1 MSILDGVQRVLS
13 LYAEGAVELSFTDV
27 ATRLSL
33 PKALLRACSTRCSA
47 MVCWIRTLLPAAIA
61 RASCCRWRRG
71 HGWPSAGLGLSPVL
85 ARLSERSGLTAYLST
100 LNQRETVVLQRLDG
114 SHPVQVLSPPGSRRA
129 ASGTA
134 MGRALLSR
142 LSDAEF
148 TDLYGANPVLHLPME
163 GRDCP
168 GSVGELAER
177 VARTRA
183 ERCAAVRDP
192 LSGELRGLCLSFVSF
207 QPMPRAWRN
216 CARRCWNWSARW
228 AVNSMIH
235 SGRVDDE
242 HAPSRHLA
250 ARGVRGIPVIA
261 FRISGPSSS
270 RNLSM
275 NLLLQ

>member
-13 LYAEGAVELSFTDV
+13 LYAEGAAELSFTDV

-33 PKALLRACSTRCSA
+33 PKSTTSRLLNQMQRHG
-47 MVCWIRTLLPAAIA
+47 LLDQDASSRRYRPGLMLSMAA
-61 RASCCRWRRG
+61 RAGMAGRPLDSACRK
-71 HGWPSAGLGLSPVL
+71 VL

-148 TDLYGANPVLHLPME
+148 TTLYGANPVLHLPME

-183 ERCAAVRDP
+183 ERCAVAIDQAMPGIGAVAAAVRDP

-207 QPMPRAWRN
+207 QADAERVAQLRE
-216 CARRCWNWSARW
+216 
-228 AVNSMIH
+228 AVLELVGAL
-235 SGRVDDE
+235 GRELND
-242 HAPSRHLA
+242 PFWQ
-250 ARGVRGIPVIA
+250 G
-261 FRISGPSSS
+261 
-270 RNLSM
+270 
-275 NLLLQ
+275 

>member
-13 LYAEGAVELSFTDV
+13 LYAEGAPNRASPTSRRVCLC
-27 ATRLSL
+27 L
-33 PKALLRACSTRCSA
+33 KAPLRACSTRCSA
-47 MVCWIRTLLPAAIA
+47 MVCWIRRFFPPLSPGLMLLSMAA
-61 RASCCRWRRG
+61 RAGMAGRPLNSACRK
-71 HGWPSAGLGLSPVL
+71 VL

-177 VARTRA
+177 VAGRAPSAAPWRSTRPCLA
-183 ERCAAVRDP
+183 SAPWRPPCAIRFPANCAACACR
-192 LSGELRGLCLSFVSF
+192 SCRSR
-207 QPMPRAWRN
+207 PMPRAWRN
-216 CARRCWNWSARW
+216 CE
-228 AVNSMIH
+228 AVLELVGAL
-235 SGRVDDE
+235 GRELND
-242 HAPSRHLA
+242 PFWQ
-250 ARGVRGIPVIA
+250 G
-261 FRISGPSSS
+261 
-270 RNLSM
+270 
-275 NLLLQ
+275 

>member
-33 PKALLRACSTRCSA
+33 PKSTTSRLLNQMQRHG
-47 MVCWIRTLLPAAIA
+47 LLDQDASSRRYRPGLMLSMAA
-61 RASCCRWRRG
+61 RAGMAGRPLDSACRQ
-71 HGWPSAGLGLSPVL
+71 VL

-134 MGRALLSR
+134 MGGALLSR

-177 VARTRA
+177 VAGRAPSAAPWRSTRPCLA
-183 ERCAAVRDP
+183 SAPWRPPCAIRFPANC
-192 LSGELRGLCLSFVSF
+192 GGLCLSFVSF
-207 QPMPRAWRN
+207 QA
-216 CARRCWNWSARW
+216 
-228 AVNSMIH
+228 
-235 SGRVDDE
+235 D
-242 HAPSRHLA
+242 A
-250 ARGVRGIPVIA
+250 ARVAQLREAVLELVGALGRELNDPFWQG
-261 FRISGPSSS
+261 
-270 RNLSM
+270 
-275 NLLLQ
+275 

>member
-13 LYAEGAVELSFTDV
+13 LYAEGAAELSFTDV

-33 PKALLRACSTRCSA
+33 PKSTTSRLLNQMQRHG
-47 MVCWIRTLLPAAIA
+47 LLDQDASSRRYRPGLMLSMAA
-61 RASCCRWRRG
+61 RAGMAGRPLDSACRK
-71 HGWPSAGLGLSPVL
+71 VL

-177 VARTRA
+177 GP
-183 ERCAAVRDP
+183 D
-192 LSGELRGLCLSFVSF
+192 
-207 QPMPRAWRN
+207 
-216 CARRCWNWSARW
+216 ARRALRRGDRPGHAWHRRRGGRRARSAFRRT
-228 AVNSMIH
+228 ARPVPVVRVVP
-235 SGRVDDE
+235 GRC
-242 HAPSRHLA
+242 R
-250 ARGVRGIPVIA
+250 ARGATARGGA
-261 FRISGPSSS
+261 GTGRRAGP
-270 RNLSM
+270 
-275 NLLLQ
+275 

>member
-1 MSILDGVQRVLS
+1 MAGRPLDS
-13 LYAEGAVELSFTDV
+13 
-27 ATRLSL
+27 
-33 PKALLRACSTRCSA
+33 ACRK
-47 MVCWIRTLLPAAIA
+47 
-61 RASCCRWRRG
+61 
-71 HGWPSAGLGLSPVL
+71 VL

-183 ERCAAVRDP
+183 ERCAVAIDQAMPGIGAVAAAVRDP

-207 QPMPRAWRN
+207 QA
-216 CARRCWNWSARW
+216 
-228 AVNSMIH
+228 
-235 SGRVDDE
+235 D
-242 HAPSRHLA
+242 A
-250 ARGVRGIPVIA
+250 ARVAQLREAVLELVGALGRELNDPFWQG
-261 FRISGPSSS
+261 
-270 RNLSM
+270 
-275 NLLLQ
+275 